1 MRNLKKVLSLSLSLV
16 MLLGLMMVGAGAA
29 TTYTDAD
36 DITYTEAVDV
46 MSAVGV
52 FNGTDSGDFQ
62 PNGDLTREQ
71 AAKIICYMLMGQTAA
86 DALTTNTA
94 PFQDVAANRWS
105 AGSIAY
111 CVTMGIVAGDG
122 NGRFYPTQTVTGYQF
137 AKMLLVALGYDAT
150 VEQYTGTNWA
160 INVASD
166 AAAAD
171 LTVGLDA
178 SLSNTMTREQACQMA
193 FNAMKANM
201 VNYSSKGTNITTS
214 DGTTIAMGASD
225 AEPIVSSRATI
236 ADDGYLQFAE
246 QYLSDLVLTSSG
258 VGTDDFGRP
267 ANVWTYNDDEV
278 GTYAKTADFTYT
290 ADTSSSTL
298 SSALRGY
305 TVDATVTVNG
315 DVQTGTVA
323 SVSGLADLTGNGTV
337 VELFA
342 DKRVI
347 TDVVVIETEYA
358 TVSRIVTTSGR
369 ESVTLTGGVQ
379 ITLEDQPDLYNVV
392 SGLEVGDAVLL
403 VANADDEALAVS
415 IPEVVSGEF
424 TRINSSDNTY
434 TVGGNAYGLS
444 DSYSN
449 TDVFDGNNL
458 TTVYDLTLDNYGYII
473 YAVESALT
481 DNADYALVLDNSYS
495 GNVMSGIT
503 KYVQLLYTDGTIEWV
518 QVATVGGKA
527 VKNDTSDAVTD
538 NTFVAYV
545 ENSDGTYALS
555 TVGANKAITS
565 TTSGASSSTNIAGY
579 SFTTGNNTTPYFNVI
594 RNDINFLQYSSTS
607 ATEGF
612 SDVDLSGSNSTIFLI
627 GNTSRG
633 FTVYTGIRNVA
644 AQNGASGYILANDTV
659 AKIVVI
665 NTGSAATS
673 TDKVYIAGNY
683 SSAYRDS
690 DLGTVRTYPAVV
702 NGEITTVDVV
712 ANSNTVTV
720 GKMYTSVI
728 YNGDIIE
735 TIGSPVS
742 ATYDGSGVDTAQTA
756 SNNDFEYSSGILTID
771 GTTAIGADNVTF
783 YAAVNDEVTT
793 ITAAAFNALS
803 DNAVDEIEGTA
814 DLVVTYDDDGFVTAV
829 YVSYNEPGEEEET
842 VANVTISDVTLA
854 RSESADTVVVTFE
867 SNRDLAAT
875 TEAVITLYRI
885 SDYTGGVSSLGSE
898 SVQIT
903 AAVDVSTD
911 ATGTATST
919 ITIPATGTYYV
930 TVQLTDASDA
940 VISNA
945 QSSVEM
951 YLTTFGG

>member
-52 FNGTDSGDFQ
+52 FNGSDSGDFQ

-71 AAKIICYMLMGQTAA
+71 AAKIITYMLLGQTAA

-323 SVSGLADLTGNGTV
+323 SVSGLADLTSNGTV

-579 SFTTGNNTTPYFNVI
+579 SFTTGNNTTPNFNVI
-594 RNDINFLQYSSTS
+594 RNDINFLQYCSTS

-702 NGEITTVDVV
+702 NGEITTVDIATSVGTPTV
-712 ANSNTVTV
+712 GAMYNAVSYTGDVITTLGSAVSTAYNATMGDNNTVEV
-720 GKMYTSVI
+720 
-728 YNGDIIE
+728 
-735 TIGSPVS
+735 
-742 ATYDGSGVDTAQTA
+742 VD
-756 SNNDFEYSSGILTID
+756 NNNFEFSSGMLTIN
-771 GTTAIGADNVTF
+771 GITTIGADNVTF
-783 YAAVNDEVTT
+783 YAAVKNEVTT

-803 DNAVDEIEGTA
+803 DNAADEIDGTA
-814 DLVVTYDDDGFVTAV
+814 KLVVTYDDDGFVTAV
-829 YVSYNEPGEEEET
+829 YVSYNEPGEEEEPT
-842 VANVTISDVTLA
+842 VTPITITGLTANQTSGANTVDV
-854 RSESADTVVVTFE
+854 SF
-867 SNRDLAAT
+867 T
-875 TEAVITLYRI
+875 TSTALTAENDVDVQLIRI
-885 SDYTGGVSSLGSE
+885 SDFGVE
-898 SVQIT
+898 SAVWTQADMTADADTAQSHIT
-903 AAVDVSTD
+903 SN
-911 ATGTATST
+911 
-919 ITIPATGTYYV
+919 TIPATGNYKVVV
-930 TVQLTDASDA
+930 TVTTADGTVLGTATS
-940 VISNA
+940 SNFYA
-945 QSSVEM
+945 TVSG
-951 YLTTFGG
+951 T

>member
-1 MRNLKKVLSLSLSLV
+1 M
-16 MLLGLMMVGAGAA
+16 
-29 TTYTDAD
+29 
-36 DITYTEAVDV
+36 
-46 MSAVGV
+46 
-52 FNGTDSGDFQ
+52 
-62 PNGDLTREQ
+62 
-71 AAKIICYMLMGQTAA
+71 
-86 DALTTNTA
+86 
-94 PFQDVAANRWS
+94 
-105 AGSIAY
+105 
-111 CVTMGIVAGDG
+111 
-122 NGRFYPTQTVTGYQF
+122 
-137 AKMLLVALGYDAT
+137 
-150 VEQYTGTNWA
+150 
-160 INVASD
+160 
-166 AAAAD
+166 
-171 LTVGLDA
+171 
-178 SLSNTMTREQACQMA
+178 
-193 FNAMKANM
+193 
-201 VNYSSKGTNITTS
+201 
-214 DGTTIAMGASD
+214 
-225 AEPIVSSRATI
+225 
-236 ADDGYLQFAE
+236 
-246 QYLSDLVLTSSG
+246 
-258 VGTDDFGRP
+258 
-267 ANVWTYNDDEV
+267 
-278 GTYAKTADFTYT
+278 
-290 ADTSSSTL
+290 
-298 SSALRGY
+298 
-305 TVDATVTVNG
+305 
-315 DVQTGTVA
+315 
-323 SVSGLADLTGNGTV
+323 
-337 VELFA
+337 
-342 DKRVI
+342 
-347 TDVVVIETEYA
+347 
-358 TVSRIVTTSGR
+358 
-369 ESVTLTGGVQ
+369 
-379 ITLEDQPDLYNVV
+379 V

-527 VKNDTSDAVTD
+527 VKNDISDAVTD

-555 TVGANKAITS
+555 SVGTNTAITS
-565 TTSGASSSTNIAGY
+565 TTSGADSDSNIAGY
-579 SFTTGNNTTPYFNVI
+579 SFTTTSSGDSVTRAFRVA
-594 RNDINFLQYSSTS
+594 RNSINFLGIDADGYTD
-607 ATEGF
+607 
-612 SDVDLSGSNSTIFLI
+612 SDDASYVSVTDLSGSNSTIFLI
-627 GNTSRG
+627 GNASRG

-644 AQNGASGYILANDTV
+644 AQNAASGYILANDTV

-673 TDKVYIAGNY
+673 TDKVYIADNY

-702 NGEITTVDVV
+702 NGEITTVDIAESAGTPTVGAMYDAV
-712 ANSNTVTV
+712 SYTDDVITGLGSAVSTAYNDTMGDNNTVEV
-720 GKMYTSVI
+720 
-728 YNGDIIE
+728 
-735 TIGSPVS
+735 
-742 ATYDGSGVDTAQTA
+742 VD
-756 SNNDFEYSSGILTID
+756 NNNFEFSSGMLTIN
-771 GTTAIGADNVTF
+771 GITTIGADNVTF
-783 YAAVNDEVTT
+783 YAAVKNEVTT
-793 ITAAAFNALS
+793 ITAATFNALS
-803 DNAVDEIEGTA
+803 DNAADEIDGTA
-814 DLVVTYDDDGFVTAV
+814 KLVVTYDDDGFVTAV

-854 RSESADTVVVTFE
+854 RSESANTVVVTFE